1 MLRLLNIELF
11 KLWTNKSSR
20 VLIILSFI
28 LPFTIA
34 FITSIK
40 IDLGFIRLDPSEY
53 GIFNF
58 PFIWHWNSYFA
69 SIFKMFFALVAISM
83 ISNEYNYRTLKQN
96 LIDGLSKKEMI
107 LSKFYV
113 IVAYSLASTIGVF
126 IMSLIIGYIYS
137 TYTEAVIVFDDL
149 EYLLAYFLKLVGFF
163 SFCLFITLLVKRSVF
178 SIGIIII
185 LSAIEWISYAYMRW
199 EVYENQAQEIGYN
212 FAESI
217 SQFFPL
223 MSLYNLIEQP
233 IVRYISRINPEDIGL
248 IHDYSVQWQE
258 ILITLVWS
266 AIFIFLS
273 YQLLKKR
280 DL

>member
-11 KLWTNKSSR
+11 KLWNNKSSR
-20 VLIILSFI
+20 VLIILSFV

-58 PFIWHWNSYFA
+58 PFIWHWNTYFA

-113 IVAYSLASTIGVF
+113 ILAYALVSTVGVF
-126 IMSLIIGYIYS
+126 IMSIIIGSIYS
-137 TYTEAVIVFDDL
+137 TYTEASIVFTDL

-212 FAESI
+212 FAEGI

-233 IVRYISRINPEDIGL
+233 MVRYATRINPEDIGL
-248 IHDYSVQWQE
+248 IHDYTVQWQE
-258 ILITLVWS
+258 ILIVIVWT
-266 AIFIFLS
+266 ALFIFLS
-273 YQLLKKR
+273 YRLLKKR

>member
-1 MLRLLNIELF
+1 MLRLFNIELF
-11 KLWTNKSSR
+11 KLWNNKSSR
-20 VLIILSFI
+20 VLIILSFV

-69 SIFKMFFALVAISM
+69 SLFKLFFALVAISM

-113 IVAYSLASTIGVF
+113 IVVYSVLSTIGVF
-126 IMSLIIGYIYS
+126 IMSIIIGSIYS
-137 TYTEAVIVFDDL
+137 TYTEATIVFDEL
-149 EYLLAYFLKLVGFF
+149 EYLLAYLVKLIGFF

-178 SIGIIII
+178 AIGILIVF
-185 LSAIEWISYAYMRW
+185 SAIEWITYAYMRW

-212 FAESI
+212 FAESV

-223 MSLYNLIEQP
+223 MSMYNLIEQP
-233 IVRYISRINPEDIGL
+233 IIRYARRINPNDINFP
-248 IHDYSVQWQE
+248 HDYAVHWYE
-258 ILITLVWS
+258 IAIVLGWS
-266 AIFIFLS
+266 ALFIFLS
-273 YQLLKKR
+273 YRLLKKR

>member
-11 KLWTNKSSR
+11 KLWNNKSSR
-20 VLIILSFI
+20 VLIILSFV

-58 PFIWHWNSYFA
+58 PFIWHWNTYFA

-113 IVAYSLASTIGVF
+113 IVAYSLISTIGVF
-126 IMSLIIGYIYS
+126 FMSIIIGYIYS
-137 TYTEAVIVFDDL
+137 TYTEATIVFDDL

-233 IVRYISRINPEDIGL
+233 IVRYVSRINTEDIGL

-258 ILITLVWS
+258 IIIVLCWT

-273 YQLLKKR
+273 YRLLKKR

>member
-11 KLWTNKSSR
+11 KLWNNKSSR
-20 VLIILSFI
+20 VLIILSFV

-58 PFIWHWNSYFA
+58 PFIWHWNTYFA

-113 IVAYSLASTIGVF
+113 ILAYALVSTVGVF
-126 IMSLIIGYIYS
+126 IMSIIIGSIYS
-137 TYTEAVIVFDDL
+137 TYTETSIVFTDL

-233 IVRYISRINPEDIGL
+233 MVRYATRINPEDIGL
-248 IHDYSVQWQE
+248 IHDYTVQWQE
-258 ILITLVWS
+258 ILIVIVWT
-266 AIFIFLS
+266 ALFIFLS
-273 YQLLKKR
+273 YRLLKKR

>member
-1 MLRLLNIELF
+1 MIRLFNIEF
-11 KLWTNKSSR
+11 HKLWKNKSSR

-40 IDLGFIRLDPSEY
+40 IDLGFIKLDPSEY

-69 SIFKMFFALVAISM
+69 SIFKLFFALVAISM
-83 ISNEYNYRTLKQN
+83 IANEYNYRTLKQN

-113 IVAYSLASTIGVF
+113 IVVYAFISTVGVF
-126 IMSLIIGYIYS
+126 IMSLIIGSIYS
-137 TYTEAVIVFDDL
+137 VHDELVIVFDDL
-149 EYLLAYFLKLVGFF
+149 EYLLAYFVKLIGFF
-163 SFCLFITLLVKRSVF
+163 SLCLFLTLLVKRSVF
-178 SIGIIII
+178 AIGLLII
-185 LSAIEWISYAYMRW
+185 LSAAEWISYAYLRW
-199 EVYENQAQEIGYN
+199 ETYENQAQEIGYA
-212 FAESI
+212 FAENI

-233 IVRYISRINPEDIGL
+233 MVRYARRMNPKDINFP
-248 IHDYSVQWQE
+248 HDFTVHWYE
-258 ILITLVWS
+258 IAIALGWS

>member
-1 MLRLLNIELF
+1 
-11 KLWTNKSSR
+11 
-20 VLIILSFI
+20 VLIILSFV

-58 PFIWHWNSYFA
+58 PFIWHWNTYFA

-113 IVAYSLASTIGVF
+113 ILAYALVSTVGVF
-126 IMSLIIGYIYS
+126 IMSIIIGSIYS
-137 TYTEAVIVFDDL
+137 TYTEASIVFTDL

-212 FAESI
+212 FAEGI

-233 IVRYISRINPEDIGL
+233 MVRYATRINPEDIGL
-248 IHDYSVQWQE
+248 IHDYTVQWQE
-258 ILITLVWS
+258 ILIVIVWT
-266 AIFIFLS
+266 ALFIFLS
-273 YQLLKKR
+273 YRLLKKR